1 MLGVLW
7 RSWEQ
12 PHRALRNKQLR
23 QYTSFWLIQRRE
35 IDMGLTLFC
44 GLRLYFPDQ
53 NGKIG
58 IADLIITEDVLRIFE
73 NNGRGFL
80 L

>member
-35 IDMGLTLFC
+35 IDMGLTLF
-44 GLRLYFPDQ
+44 LRFKVYFPDQ